1 MDHLKSENFG
11 VLLSALAGRQKQTT
25 LQSPSLNT
33 TIPAALSSTVPS
45 ANSNPPNL
53 SSVPMSIPISNPNQ
67 NQIGFNSVSSFIPQ
81 QHLQVPQYMWQGPQ
95 QYYQYPV
102 AMGHPVVQPVN
113 PVQEVQLPVKSAFA
127 TTPAN
132 PGNPAT
138 AASASAATV
147 PQTSQT
153 RVKKSTGQSFF
164 TVFIIIF
171 LFLLAVSVLVAWYF
185 WKKNSLL
192 SAASL
197 AEDENE
203 NGSVHPKLFM
213 HSQVQDND
221 NISLPRQ
228 TQQNQNQNK
237 ESGVK
242 EDIEDREDRDL
253 VRDEVI
259 IENLKRYLA
268 SSESEN
274 ENDTSQKKGQALKAS
289 TMPKNPRAPDTTSS
303 SHVQEIPP
311 KQRIQKFT
319 KLSEVIVEDSESD
332 HEDDQDEDRNVGLR
346 DSFNLPD
353 DEVVSEKKQQPRR
366 IDSESPEISEFM
378 KKREKAE
385 KENLKWL
392 ESQRESGQRESGQ
405 RESGNGSVHES
416 SVHGSGEAKK

>member
-1 MDHLKSENFG
+1 
-11 VLLSALAGRQKQTT
+11 
-25 LQSPSLNT
+25 
-33 TIPAALSSTVPS
+33 
-45 ANSNPPNL
+45 
-53 SSVPMSIPISNPNQ
+53 MSIPISNPNQ
-67 NQIGFNSVSSFIPQ
+67 NQMGFNSVSSFIPQ

-102 AMGHPVVQPVN
+102 TMGHTVVQPVN

-127 TTPAN
+127 THNPAT
-132 PGNPAT
+132 PAT
-138 AASASAATV
+138 AATAATV
-147 PQTSQT
+147 PQTSQIS
-153 RVKKSTGQSFF
+153 VKKSTGQSFF

-185 WKKNSLL
+185 WKKNSLM

-197 AEDENE
+197 AKDENE

-228 TQQNQNQNK
+228 TQQNQNQNQNK

-242 EDIEDREDRDL
+242 EDIEDKEDRDL

-289 TMPKNPRAPDTTSS
+289 IMQKNPRASDTSS
-303 SHVQEIPP
+303 SHAQEIPP

-353 DEVVSEKKQQPRR
+353 DEVVSEKKQQLRR

-392 ESQRESGQRESGQ
+392 ESQRESGQK
-405 RESGNGSVHES
+405 ESGNGSVHK
-416 SVHGSGEAKK
+416 SVHESGEAKK

>member
-11 VLLSALAGRQKQTT
+11 ELLSALAGRQKQTT

-33 TIPAALSSTVPS
+33 TIPAALSTTVPS
-45 ANSNPPNL
+45 ASGNTPNL
-53 SSVPMSIPISNPNQ
+53 GSVPMTIPISNPNQ
-67 NQIGFNSVSSFIPQ
+67 NQMGFNSVSSFIPQ

-102 AMGHPVVQPVN
+102 AMGHPAGQHIN

-127 TTPAN
+127 THNPAT
-132 PGNPAT
+132 PAT
-138 AASASAATV
+138 AATAATV
-147 PQTSQT
+147 PQTSQIS
-153 RVKKSTGQSFF
+153 VKKSTGQSFF

-185 WKKNSLL
+185 WKKNSLM

-197 AEDENE
+197 AKDENE

-228 TQQNQNQNK
+228 TQQNQNQNQNK

-242 EDIEDREDRDL
+242 EDIEDKEDRDL

-289 TMPKNPRAPDTTSS
+289 IMQKNPRASDTSS
-303 SHVQEIPP
+303 SHAQEIPP

-353 DEVVSEKKQQPRR
+353 DEVVSEKKQQLRR

-392 ESQRESGQRESGQ
+392 ESQRESGQK
-405 RESGNGSVHES
+405 ESGNGSVHK
-416 SVHGSGEAKK
+416 SVHESGEAKK

>member
-11 VLLSALAGRQKQTT
+11 ELLSALAGRQKQTT

-33 TIPAALSSTVPS
+33 TTIPAAISSAVPS
-45 ANSNPPNL
+45 ASGNPPNL
-53 SSVPMSIPISNPNQ
+53 GSVPMTIPISNPVLSSTIAPQVNQ
-67 NQIGFNSVSSFIPQ
+67 NQMGFNSVSSFIPQ
-81 QHLQVPQYMWQGPQ
+81 HQHLQVPQYMWQGPQ

-102 AMGHPVVQPVN
+102 AMGHPAGQPIN
-113 PVQEVQLPVKSAFA
+113 PVQEVQLPVKSASA
-127 TTPAN
+127 IPPAI
-132 PGNPAT
+132 P
-138 AASASAATV
+138 AASV

-153 RVKKSTGQSFF
+153 TVKKSTGQSFF

-197 AEDENE
+197 AEGENE
-203 NGSVHPKLFM
+203 SGTVHPKLFM
-213 HSQVQDND
+213 HSQIQNND
-221 NISLPRQ
+221 NISIPRQ
-228 TQQNQNQNK
+228 TQQNQNQNQ
-237 ESGVK
+237 ESGDK
-242 EDIEDREDRDL
+242 EDREDKEDRDL

-274 ENDTSQKKGQALKAS
+274 ENDTSQKRDQSLKAS
-289 TMPKNPRAPDTTSS
+289 TMPKNTRASDTTSS
-303 SHVQEIPP
+303 SHAQEIFQ
-311 KQRIQKFT
+311 KQQRIQKFT

-332 HEDDQDEDRNVGLR
+332 HEDDQDEDRNEGLR

-392 ESQRESGQRESGQ
+392 ESQRESGQK
-405 RESGNGSVHES
+405 ESGNGSVHK
-416 SVHGSGEAKK
+416 SVHESGEAKK